1 MIGHGVELARHQ
13 QMNVWLV
20 TATTT
25 LVDVDLTWNYINCRV
40 EFQEEF
46 VSNVDITQ
54 QEDIATTAKKVIIGI
69 QKSQLL
75 TARHVRHAIVIQLA
89 HLERYATKLMGSVH
103 VRMALPDGNVT
114 DVQKDISRY

>member
-1 MIGHGVELARHQ
+1 
-13 QMNVWLV
+13 MNVWLV

-25 LVDVDLTWNYINCRV
+25 LVDVDLTWNYTNCQV
-40 EFQEEF
+40 AFQEES

-54 QEDIATTAKKVIIGI
+54 QADIVTTAKKVIIGMP
-69 QKSQLL
+69 KSQLL
-75 TARHVRHAIVIQLA
+75 TVRPVRHATVIQLA